1 MHKKNAD
8 TGPAIA
14 GASAMQKKE
23 ASGYKRNTCNPNGA
37 NQYSHSEDL
46 PSDRA
51 GNPRSNSSG
60 TMRLSATIVYQSA
73 VRASSPKHKSGAH
86 GEACEL
92 ADSRSNGFRNCSGS
106 RRSGHDPAAGRES
119 GSNRRRPECCPEFS
133 RTVEMNERNKIEMFC
148 CVRAHYNNKSM
159 PECFQKKTARPFD
172 RAAILHHGLHKGG
185 PQGGGKQA
193 SHKYDSTTGRGSQA
207 RRSKNRPRRSQG
219 RGTRRRGALTAVRQ

>member
-1 MHKKNAD
+1 
-8 TGPAIA
+8 
-14 GASAMQKKE
+14 MQKKE

-133 RTVEMNERNKIEMFC
+133 RTVEMNERNKIKILLRF
-148 CVRAHYNNKSM
+148 M
-159 PECFQKKTARPFD
+159 PGNYKITSFARW
-172 RAAILHHGLHKGG
+172 
-185 PQGGGKQA
+185 
-193 SHKYDSTTGRGSQA
+193 
-207 RRSKNRPRRSQG
+207 RPLWICPNVPGFSG
-219 RGTRRRGALTAVRQ
+219 NF

>member
-8 TGPAIA
+8 TGPAARRGICDA
-14 GASAMQKKE
+14 KEGGLRHEQASLQPEWRKSA
-23 ASGYKRNTCNPNGA
+23 AA
-37 NQYSHSEDL
+37 SEDL

-133 RTVEMNERNKIEMFC
+133 RTVEMNERNKIKILLRLEQRCAIIDMYK
-148 CVRAHYNNKSM
+148 A
-159 PECFQKKTARPFD
+159 ECRFS
-172 RAAILHHGLHKGG
+172 G
-185 PQGGGKQA
+185 P
-193 SHKYDSTTGRGSQA
+193 
-207 RRSKNRPRRSQG
+207 
-219 RGTRRRGALTAVRQ
+219 GACLEVLL

>member
-133 RTVEMNERNKIEMFC
+133 RTVKMNERNKIKILL
-148 CVRAHYNNKSM
+148 RLRQRY
-159 PECFQKKTARPFD
+159 
-172 RAAILHHGLHKGG
+172 AIIEAYKAGCRFSG
-185 PQGGGKQA
+185 P
-193 SHKYDSTTGRGSQA
+193 
-207 RRSKNRPRRSQG
+207 
-219 RGTRRRGALTAVRQ
+219 GACLEVLL

>member
-8 TGPAIA
+8 TGPAARRGICDA
-14 GASAMQKKE
+14 KEGGLRHKQASLQPEWRKSA
-23 ASGYKRNTCNPNGA
+23 AA
-37 NQYSHSEDL
+37 SEDL

-133 RTVEMNERNKIEMFC
+133 RTVEMNERNKIKILL
-148 CVRAHYNNKSM
+148 RLRQRY
-159 PECFQKKTARPFD
+159 
-172 RAAILHHGLHKGG
+172 AIIEAYKAGCRFSG
-185 PQGGGKQA
+185 P
-193 SHKYDSTTGRGSQA
+193 
-207 RRSKNRPRRSQG
+207 
-219 RGTRRRGALTAVRQ
+219 GACLEVLL

>member
-8 TGPAIA
+8 TGPAARRGICDA
-14 GASAMQKKE
+14 KEGGLRHEQASLQPEWRKSA
-23 ASGYKRNTCNPNGA
+23 AA
-37 NQYSHSEDL
+37 SEDL

-119 GSNRRRPECCPEFS
+119 GSNRRRPECCLEFS
-133 RTVEMNERNKIEMFC
+133 RTVEMNKRNKIEMFC

-159 PECFQKKTARPFD
+159 PECFQKNCPAFRPGSHPAP
-172 RAAILHHGLHKGG
+172 RT
-185 PQGGGKQA
+185 PQGRPPR
-193 SHKYDSTTGRGSQA
+193 GR
-207 RRSKNRPRRSQG
+207 
-219 RGTRRRGALTAVRQ
+219 

>member
-1 MHKKNAD
+1 
-8 TGPAIA
+8 
-14 GASAMQKKE
+14 MQKKE

-51 GNPRSNSSG
+51 GGAGVQFPG
-60 TMRLSATIVYQSA
+60 GHTLSAAIVYQSA

-133 RTVEMNERNKIEMFC
+133 RTVEMNERNKIKILLRLEQRC
-148 CVRAHYNNKSM
+148 AIIEAYKA
-159 PECFQKKTARPFD
+159 ECRFS
-172 RAAILHHGLHKGG
+172 G
-185 PQGGGKQA
+185 P
-193 SHKYDSTTGRGSQA
+193 
-207 RRSKNRPRRSQG
+207 
-219 RGTRRRGALTAVRQ
+219 GACLEVLL

>member
-37 NQYSHSEDL
+37 NQLLL
-46 PSDRA
+46 PKTSRQTALGGA
-51 GNPRSNSSG
+51 GSNSSG

-133 RTVEMNERNKIEMFC
+133 RTVEMNERNKIKILLRLRQRYAIIE
-148 CVRAHYNNKSM
+148 AYKA
-159 PECFQKKTARPFD
+159 ECRFS
-172 RAAILHHGLHKGG
+172 G
-185 PQGGGKQA
+185 P
-193 SHKYDSTTGRGSQA
+193 
-207 RRSKNRPRRSQG
+207 
-219 RGTRRRGALTAVRQ
+219 GACLEVLL

>member
-1 MHKKNAD
+1 MPLSVYYTELCGKSISFFAETLQFFGSMIRYDFKEEGGAEKWKNRMHKKNAD

-14 GASAMQKKE
+14 GVSAMQKKE

-133 RTVEMNERNKIEMFC
+133 RTVEMNERNKIKILLRLRQRYAIIE
-148 CVRAHYNNKSM
+148 AYKA
-159 PECFQKKTARPFD
+159 ECRFS
-172 RAAILHHGLHKGG
+172 G
-185 PQGGGKQA
+185 P
-193 SHKYDSTTGRGSQA
+193 
-207 RRSKNRPRRSQG
+207 
-219 RGTRRRGALTAVRQ
+219 GACLEVLL

>member
-1 MHKKNAD
+1 MKEIGRGIRELFTISRQNKTQNRISFLYKMHKKNAD
-8 TGPAIA
+8 TGPAARRGICDA
-14 GASAMQKKE
+14 TEGGLRHEQASLQPEWRKSA
-23 ASGYKRNTCNPNGA
+23 AA
-37 NQYSHSEDL
+37 SEDL

-133 RTVEMNERNKIEMFC
+133 GDR
-148 CVRAHYNNKSM
+148 
-159 PECFQKKTARPFD
+159 PE
-172 RAAILHHGLHKGG
+172 
-185 PQGGGKQA
+185 
-193 SHKYDSTTGRGSQA
+193 STNAT
-207 RRSKNRPRRSQG
+207 K
-219 RGTRRRGALTAVRQ
+219 

>member
-8 TGPAIA
+8 TGPAARRGICDA
-14 GASAMQKKE
+14 KEGGLRHEQASLQPEWRKSA
-23 ASGYKRNTCNPNGA
+23 AA
-37 NQYSHSEDL
+37 SEDL

-119 GSNRRRPECCPEFS
+119 GSNRRRPECCLEFS
-133 RTVEMNERNKIEMFC
+133 RTVEMNERNKIKILLRSPSQRKPLACSPANAYGRTAGSSHEETTFSM
-148 CVRAHYNNKSM
+148 RAIVVCSLS
-159 PECFQKKTARPFD
+159 
-172 RAAILHHGLHKGG
+172 ILWI
-185 PQGGGKQA
+185 
-193 SHKYDSTTGRGSQA
+193 YRFI
-207 RRSKNRPRRSQG
+207 
-219 RGTRRRGALTAVRQ
+219 